1 MAFRWSRI
9 SISARDTHSHVE
21 QESAVDSD
29 SQQFTTLFLGAV
41 RTAPGVNFLLLRPV
55 QNLLLPGTSL
65 PSRGRRWPW
74 TSKKRR

>member
-1 MAFRWSRI
+1 M
-9 SISARDTHSHVE
+9 
-21 QESAVDSD
+21 DSD